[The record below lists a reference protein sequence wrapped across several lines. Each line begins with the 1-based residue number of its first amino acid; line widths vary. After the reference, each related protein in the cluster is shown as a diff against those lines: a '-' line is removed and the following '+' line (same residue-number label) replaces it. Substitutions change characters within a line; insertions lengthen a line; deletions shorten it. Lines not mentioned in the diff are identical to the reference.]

1 MRTYPFALA
10 VVLLLVAASGIPGA
24 AQGENDMC
32 KGRTAEAT
40 ATELMNRLS
49 SPIVRVLVK
58 LKGDGQDRAT
68 LDHDTA
74 RLAAAL
80 RQDGALLAEPIGG
93 QPLVVVE
100 IDRDRLPR
108 LARHAQV
115 ACIAEDALG
124 TTQ

>member
-1 MRTYPFALA
+1 M
-10 VVLLLVAASGIPGA
+10 LLVASFGIWRA

-32 KGRTAEAT
+32 KGRTAEAM

-49 SPIVRVLVK
+49 SPLVRVLVK
-58 LKGDGQDRAT
+58 LKGEGQDRGT

-80 RQDGALLAEPIGG
+80 RQDGALVAEPIGG

-100 IDRDRLPR
+100 IDRNRLPD
-108 LARHAQV
+108 LARHPQV
-115 ACIAEDALG
+115 ACITEDTLG
-124 TTQ
+124 KTQ